1 MEMKIAAAILFM
13 ALPVAAQPLILELGG
28 QKREPPPP
36 APSPV
41 PIAPPQAEPSAS
53 DAEHNGS
60 ANNNAPAGTAEPRA
74 GSGAV
79 PNADRR

>member
-1 MEMKIAAAILFM
+1 MKMKIAAAILFM
-13 ALPVAAQPLILELGG
+13 ALPVAAQPVIIELGG

-53 DAEHNGS
+53 DARQTGS
-60 ANNNAPAGTAEPRA
+60 STDSTAEGTAD
-74 GSGAV
+74 SGTA
-79 PNADRR
+79 PKTDRR

>member
-1 MEMKIAAAILFM
+1 MKMKVAAAILFM

-41 PIAPPQAEPSAS
+41 PVAPPQAEPAGS
-53 DAEHNGS
+53 DVQQNSSSNA
-60 ANNNAPAGTAEPRA
+60 NAPEGTAA
-74 GSGAV
+74 SGAA
-79 PNADRR
+79 PNTDRR